1 MSGAPRPAAPPKAAS
16 GPLALRSAEPGSSA
30 FAPPPRRD
38 SGTAAQPPAASGDL
52 ALVVPQPGTVAL
64 SLWTTQLEVAFL
76 AAEAGSVLTLR
87 MMSFSGL
94 RPMVPGEHLR
104 MVAEKPPA
112 FLAAALAAW
121 IATVSGQRADQ
132 VLAAGIRPLRA
143 EASANVLRLSR

>member
-1 MSGAPRPAAPPKAAS
+1 MSATAAPP
-16 GPLALRSAEPGSSA
+16 PG
-30 FAPPPRRD
+30 
-38 SGTAAQPPAASGDL
+38 ASGDP
-52 ALVVPQPGTVAL
+52 AQVAPQPGTVAL
-64 SLWTTQLEVAFL
+64 SLWATQLEAAFL

-132 VLAAGIRPLRA
+132 VLAAAIRPLRA

>member
-1 MSGAPRPAAPPKAAS
+1 MSVAPVAASPDLGASPPLPLSDIPPTGVPPSGAVPDVPP
-16 GPLALRSAEPGSSA
+16 LPGA
-30 FAPPPRRD
+30 
-38 SGTAAQPPAASGDL
+38 
-52 ALVVPQPGTVAL
+52 VAL
-64 SLWTTQLEVAFL
+64 AFWATQLEAAFL

-104 MVAEKPPA
+104 MVVEKPPA

-121 IATVSGQRADQ
+121 IATVSGRRADE
-132 VLAAGIRPLRA
+132 VLAAAIRPLRA